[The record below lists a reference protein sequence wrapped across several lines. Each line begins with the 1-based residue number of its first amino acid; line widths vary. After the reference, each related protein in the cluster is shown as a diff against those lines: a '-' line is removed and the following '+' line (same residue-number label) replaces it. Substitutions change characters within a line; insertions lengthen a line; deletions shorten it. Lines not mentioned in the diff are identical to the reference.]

1 MKKRKV
7 ISLNNLP
14 VKLPLFQTL
23 VTWIALDYWN
33 APQWLYG
40 ALGLLFLVV
49 WIYAIVA
56 RVNQEETDISKIL
69 KK

>member
-23 VTWIALDYWN
+23 VTALALDYWN
-33 APQWLYG
+33 APQWLWG